1 MAMTLSPLA
10 GRLGFAAALLAAAL
24 FLAPSV
30 GADENLPDHDRAR
43 EALEAGEI
51 APLGEILD
59 LVQASDPGQLVEVN
73 LEQQNSRWVYE
84 VESVTTD
91 GRVVRTYWDAKEK
104 TLLERREGL
113 EEHED

>member
-1 MAMTLSPLA
+1 MTLSPLT

-24 FLAPSV
+24 FLAPTAD
-30 GADENLPDHDRAR
+30 ADESLPDHDRAR
-43 EALEAGEI
+43 AALEAGEV

-59 LVQASDPGQLVEVN
+59 LVQASEPGQPVEVN
-73 LEQQNSRWVYE
+73 LEHENGRWVYE

-91 GRVVRTYWDAKEK
+91 GRVVRTYWDAKAK

-113 EEHED
+113 DEHED